1 MRLPCRA
8 KYHSADPTAFCKC
21 YTVLNLDRPISLK
34 AGEQCHL
41 FNYTTTFLNPLS
53 PDLICQRSCSC
64 TASRGHRKAISLDS
78 CLRCVCAIGC
88 LRPICMVMGAH
99 RSAPAIVSPTIA
111 TMPLTCSRCLMCSTL
126 TGSCAWASAMEPLLD
141 CCWPHCIHSV

>member
-1 MRLPCRA
+1 MSIEIQYMHQSRACQVFGRA

-78 CLRCVCAIGC
+78 CLRCVF
-88 LRPICMVMGAH
+88 
-99 RSAPAIVSPTIA
+99 
-111 TMPLTCSRCLMCSTL
+111 LTFVRTRVY
-126 TGSCAWASAMEPLLD
+126 PR
-141 CCWPHCIHSV
+141 